1 MARIVA
7 EKLSEKWGTGVIID
21 NRPGAGGNLAAD
33 LVAKSTPDGYTILLS
48 NVSIAIAPSFYR
60 KLNYDPLNDLI
71 PVTRLA
77 VTPHVLCVNPELPI
91 KSVKDLISMAKAKP
105 GELMYSSAGVGQT
118 DHMATLLLEQMAG
131 IRMRHI
137 PYKGGPPALQAVLSG
152 EVALDFPG
160 VAAALPLMTSGKI
173 RCVAVST
180 KTRSSAVPDLPT
192 LDEEG
197 IKGYEHSLWN
207 GLFAPAGTPQAI
219 IARLSQDFA
228 EVLRRP
234 DVVQRLGA
242 LGIEAAGSTPEEF
255 SQFFRAEVAKWGK
268 VIKTTGISTD

>member
-1 MARIVA
+1 MTSSIRSWTMCGAMFAALLSLALPASAQSYPTRTVRVIFGLTAGSSSDVMARIVA

-118 DHMATLLLEQMAG
+118 DHMATLQLEQMAG

-137 PYKGGPPALQAVLSG
+137 PYKGGP
-152 EVALDFPG
+152 
-160 VAAALPLMTSGKI
+160 
-173 RCVAVST
+173 
-180 KTRSSAVPDLPT
+180 
-192 LDEEG
+192 
-197 IKGYEHSLWN
+197 
-207 GLFAPAGTPQAI
+207 
-219 IARLSQDFA
+219 
-228 EVLRRP
+228 
-234 DVVQRLGA
+234 
-242 LGIEAAGSTPEEF
+242 
-255 SQFFRAEVAKWGK
+255 
-268 VIKTTGISTD
+268 